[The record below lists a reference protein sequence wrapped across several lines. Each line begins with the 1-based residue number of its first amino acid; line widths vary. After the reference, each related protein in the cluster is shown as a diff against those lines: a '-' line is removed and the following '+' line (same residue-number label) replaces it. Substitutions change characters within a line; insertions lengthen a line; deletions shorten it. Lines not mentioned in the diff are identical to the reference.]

1 VTTSIDSNVI
11 VALWWDS
18 RSANRVAAN
27 MLKEAHKRG
36 NLIMSAPVYAE
47 LIADPR
53 RSEAELDEFA
63 LDTGISIEWKIDEE
77 IWREAGRAYRSYA
90 MRRVRSGGN
99 PPRRILA
106 DFIIGAHALKRG
118 YSLLTLNGSD
128 FSAAFP
134 ALTIVSC

>member
-1 VTTSIDSNVI
+1 MTSSIDSNII

-18 RSANRVAAN
+18 HSANRKAAG
-27 MLKEAHKRG
+27 MLQEAHKRG

-53 RSEAELDEFA
+53 RSEAELDGFA
-63 LDTGISIEWKIDEE
+63 LDTGISIEWKIDED

-99 PPRRILA
+99 WPRRILG
-106 DFIIGAHALKRG
+106 DFVIGAHALKRG
-118 YSLLTLNGSD
+118 YSLLTLNESD
-128 FSAAFP
+128 FATAFP
-134 ALTIVSC
+134 TLTIISN